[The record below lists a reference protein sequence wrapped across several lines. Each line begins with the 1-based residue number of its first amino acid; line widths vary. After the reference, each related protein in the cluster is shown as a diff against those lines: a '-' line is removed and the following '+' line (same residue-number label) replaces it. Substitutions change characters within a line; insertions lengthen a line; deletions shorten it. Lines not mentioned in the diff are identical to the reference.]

1 MAAQR
6 NHVRVMKRSGGEQFK
21 LFTDRQVDLL
31 TSRDPLHS
39 TVARPQVVRTALKAI
54 AASRGACLTEDGFW
68 VRGGHSKGALD
79 PLRIGLL
86 SLR

>member
-39 TVARPQVVRTALKAI
+39 TVARPQVVRT
-54 AASRGACLTEDGFW
+54 TEKLPSTG
-68 VRGGHSKGALD
+68 RRAK
-79 PLRIGLL
+79 
-86 SLR
+86 